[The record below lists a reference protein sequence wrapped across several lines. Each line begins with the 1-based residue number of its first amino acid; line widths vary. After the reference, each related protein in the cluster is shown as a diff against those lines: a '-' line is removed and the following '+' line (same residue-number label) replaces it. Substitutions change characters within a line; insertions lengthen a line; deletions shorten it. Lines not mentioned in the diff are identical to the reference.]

1 MHEEAEQCRQLW
13 AAVLKRAVD
22 DLTHRTE
29 RIRDSAIAWI
39 EGADSI
45 GPCFNSC
52 ASLCQM
58 FSIDYDSLLRYSV
71 KAYAAK
77 ITRSPRKQRIHDGLE
92 RLRRLPTELMTMTE
106 IMRATGTPGQETI
119 RVRLKRLGKTYKARP
134 AQVRTADIDAVF
146 RDNDVSDM
154 TSKQISEKFRLVRS
168 TVQYRLRRDKI
179 PHKRDSMRRP
189 KAARVTKE
197 WWT

>member
-1 MHEEAEQCRQLW
+1 MMHEEAEQCRQLW
-13 AAVLKRAVD
+13 AAVLERAVD

-52 ASLCQM
+52 ASLCQIV
-58 FSIDYDSLLRYSV
+58 SIDYDSLLRYSV

-77 ITRSPRKQRIHDGLE
+77 ITRSSPRKKRIHDAME
-92 RLRRLPTELMTMTE
+92 RLKALPTELMTMTE

-179 PHKRDSMRRP
+179 PHKRDSMTRQ
-189 KAARVTKE
+189 K
-197 WWT
+197 